1 MLNMKRRVIAA
12 RRGRTAIV
20 TVSKD
25 RLCDLILAYYAK
37 HGAVLLGRND
47 LSCSG
52 TIRDDNRTMLA
63 AASRRT
69 VGSPSGYSVG
79 RQKQSE
85 SLSSPDSS
93 CFDRRPI

>member
-52 TIRDDNRTMLA
+52 TIRDDNRTMLGCRLQKTRWKPLWLLSGKA
-63 AASRRT
+63 KT
-69 VGSPSGYSVG
+69 VRVS
-79 RQKQSE
+79 Q
-85 SLSSPDSS
+85 
-93 CFDRRPI
+93 